1 MLYRSRGRQLSLTG
15 LATVLTSMFAA
26 GFAAAQEAAPGQAPP
41 ANAGPSAPVEEIVV
55 TSQRQ
60 LLSAHTEGTTN
71 LPLPIEQVPQSI
83 SLVSSD
89 FIESADLK
97 TLGQIASFTP
107 GAFDAGNPENNGSV
121 IKIRGFA
128 AGRAI
133 DGINAISSYTAYEP
147 DYAIFDRLEVVEGPS
162 SVTYGIASPGGLVN
176 FVTKSATSQT
186 PSYLSAEIG
195 SWNTIR
201 VEGQVAGSLDADGR
215 VRAIGLAVE
224 DRGDSFIDELYH
236 HKTVVYGGVN
246 ADIADTLSLYVH
258 GGYERF
264 TRPSFDGIPTE
275 ADGTPA
281 PVPRSFFLGSQDIV
295 ETNSVYHTEV
305 GLQWNALDDLE
316 FDLKGNYEYLT
327 FAGGNDYSSGLES
340 NGDIGIAAEKF
351 SGINTQNYGIEGSSI
366 YHLDGFGLEDSFLSI
381 AALYQNSKQASTTLY
396 PAETSTTNIFAGAQA
411 IRQAFDAQINQPLF
425 PYISQINTETF
436 TISGQSVIKIYDH
449 LSTLLGISYSQPT
462 IDETTD
468 GVEQDFNFP
477 GQVSYRAGLT
487 YEFLPKTNA
496 YFSYSESFNPQPLLS
511 IKNDV
516 LPPLNGEQYEVGVK
530 YRSPNGR
537 LLLTGALF
545 QINQRNLGEYD
556 QTVNGVDFYRAV
568 GEVRHRG
575 VELQAIGQV
584 TPEWQINAGYA
595 YLDPKITQDS
605 DPTTVG
611 KTELFLPKQTFSL
624 YTSYAFNSG
633 AMSGLSFSGGV
644 RFVDSERTS
653 YDGSTK
659 SIPDYTLIDISAAY
673 AIEKW
678 AFQLSIH
685 NLFNE
690 TYYINNYQTLFYGNV
705 PGDPRNVSFKVTR
718 TF

>member
-1 MLYRSRGRQLSLTG
+1 M
-15 LATVLTSMFAA
+15 A
-26 GFAAAQEAAPGQAPP
+26 GFAEAQEASPGQTAQ
-41 ANAGPSAPVEEIVV
+41 ANAGASAPLEEIIV
-55 TSQRQ
+55 TGQRQ
-60 LLSAHTEGTTN
+60 FLSAHTEGTTN

-83 SLVSSD
+83 SLVSAD
-89 FIESADLK
+89 FIQAADLK

-147 DYAIFDRLEVVEGPS
+147 DYAIFDRLEIVEGPS
-162 SVTYGIASPGGLVN
+162 SVTYGISSPGGLVN
-176 FVTKSATSQT
+176 FVTKSATAQT
-186 PSYLSAEIG
+186 PSYLSAQVG
-195 SWNTIR
+195 SWNNIR
-201 VEGQVAGSLDADGR
+201 IEGQVAGALDADGR
-215 VRAIGLAVE
+215 VRAIGLIVE
-224 DRGDSFIDELYH
+224 DRGDSFIENLYH

-246 ADIADTLSLYVH
+246 ADIADTLSVYVH

-281 PVPRSFFLGSQDIV
+281 PVPRSFFLGSKDIV

-305 GLQWNALDDLE
+305 GLQWNPLDDLE
-316 FDLKGNYEYLT
+316 FDFKANYEYVAFT
-327 FAGGNDYSSGLES
+327 GANDYSFGLEK
-340 NGDIGIAAEKF
+340 NGDIGIAAERF
-351 SGINTQNYGIEGSSI
+351 SGINNQNYGIEGSSI
-366 YHLDGFGLEDSFLSI
+366 YHLDKIGLDESFLSV

-396 PAETSTTNIFAGAQA
+396 PADTSITNIFAGSEA
-411 IRQAFDAQINQPLF
+411 IRQAFNSQINQRLF
-425 PYISQINTETF
+425 PYISQINTDTF
-436 TISGQSVIKIYDH
+436 TISGQSVIKVFDH

-462 IDETTD
+462 IAETTD
-468 GVEQDFNFP
+468 GAEQDFNFP

-496 YFSYSESFNPQPLLS
+496 YFSYSESFNPQPLLN
-511 IKNDV
+511 IQNDV
-516 LPPLNGEQYEVGVK
+516 LPPLSGEQYELGVK

-568 GEVRHRG
+568 GEVRHKG
-575 VELQAIGQV
+575 IELQAIGQV

-595 YLDPKITQDS
+595 YLDPKITHDS
-605 DPTTVG
+605 DLTTIG
-611 KTELFLPKQTFSL
+611 KTELFLPKNTFSL
-624 YTSYAFNSG
+624 YTTYSFNDG
-633 AMSGLSFSGGV
+633 RFSGLSFSGGV

-653 YDGSTK
+653 YDASTK
-659 SIPDYTLIDISAAY
+659 NIPDYTIVDISASY
-673 AIEKW
+673 EVEKW

-685 NLFNE
+685 NLFDE

-705 PGDPRNVSFKVTR
+705 PGDPRNISFKVTR